1 MKIPPCSS
9 PSPNAESQMT
19 TDKKHKIL
27 TAYTGLL
34 NQHGLKGSS
43 LDALAQ
49 LVGLSKAGL
58 LHHFRSRAALD
69 AALIQ
74 RLRELIRQDL
84 ELMSADLSSAVSY
97 YFTSSMDYG
106 SELEQLVVA
115 VSRLGRAGNSEAT
128 ETLRW
133 ARDSWYEVM
142 LEALGDPTLAK
153 LALLAGDGISYHLGI
168 TVDKDDGFVT
178 EETLT
183 AMVKAIHPAG

>member
-1 MKIPPCSS
+1 LPLQVSFFLPRLHPFPTRRSS
-9 PSPNAESQMT
+9 DLGCAGT
-19 TDKKHKIL
+19 TGGAIQGGF
-27 TAYTGLL
+27 TTSFPFTGCTRCCTDPTFART
-34 NQHGLKGSS
+34 HTP
-43 LDALAQ
+43 
-49 LVGLSKAGL
+49 
-58 LHHFRSRAALD
+58 RP
-69 AALIQ
+69 
-74 RLRELIRQDL
+74 

-115 VSRLGRAGNSEAT
+115 VNRLGESGNSEAT

-153 LALLAGDGISYHLGI
+153 LALLAGDGISYHLDI

-183 AMVKAIHPAG
+183 AMVKAIQQAG

>member
-1 MKIPPCSS
+1 
-9 PSPNAESQMT
+9 MT
-19 TDKKHKIL
+19 TDKKHQIL

-115 VSRLGRAGNSEAT
+115 VNRLGQSGNSEAT

-153 LALLAGDGISYHLGI
+153 LALLAGDGISYHLDI

-178 EETLT
+178 EKTL
-183 AMVKAIHPAG
+183 AQMVAAIQQAG

>member
-1 MKIPPCSS
+1 MKTPPCSS
-9 PSPNAESQMT
+9 PSLNAESQMT
-19 TDKKHKIL
+19 TDKKHQIL

-115 VSRLGRAGNSEAT
+115 VNRLGQSGNSEAT

-142 LEALGDPTLAK
+142 LAALGDPTLAK
-153 LALLAGDGISYHLGI
+153 LGLITIDSISSDLDI
-168 TVDKDDGFVT
+168 PVEKDDGFVT
-178 EETLT
+178 EETLA
-183 AMVKAIHPAG
+183 AMVKAIQQAG